1 MLLKFAIKNLISRRR
16 RTFVS
21 LAGIIIS
28 IALFVSVILILK
40 SAQGAFTK
48 PLEDTG
54 ADIVV
59 QLQGEP
65 CFWSL
70 IKLPHDLNPISFETL
85 NMLKNTKGVAEA
97 EGALMLWAFSNPPS
111 SHSQSGPQAMTKQEI
126 MQNIASGKLSGEPC
140 NYGAQGSFCETKADN
155 NTATIDFS
163 PIVVAGIDPE
173 VKGIGPINKNNL
185 DSIKGRFFSKNDTY
199 AVILDK
205 DFARTRNLGTGSVI
219 NMGQRIFNVIGIIN
233 SGHDAKIAG
242 AQAFIP
248 LKTAVD
254 MAARGNIVDIVF
266 IKLKPGVDPD
276 MYKGIIKK
284 SVDSNATITTSN
296 DFLKAIAGLSNITQ
310 GLMLAIF
317 FIALAISLLFILKTA
332 FASVLER
339 SNEIG
344 ILKAIGW
351 TNVNIIKLIIIENL
365 MLGIIGGLTG
375 ALLGYLASFIYKT
388 NLPSL
393 LPYYLNPYPPCSQNL
408 AKNTLHLSMQ
418 FSLNI
423 FLYAIAAGIVIQI
436 TSVYFAL
443 RKLLKL
449 TPADAIRRI

>member
-1 MLLKFAIKNLISRRR
+1 MLLKFAVKNLVTRRR

-21 LAGIIIS
+21 LAGIAIS

-65 CFWSL
+65 CVWSL

-111 SHSQSGPQAMTKQEI
+111 SHSQSGSQAMSKQEI
-126 MQNIASGKLSGEPC
+126 VQNIASGKLSGEPC
-140 NYGAQGSFCETKADN
+140 NYGPQGTFCETEGGN

-185 DSIKGRFFSKNDTY
+185 DSIKGRFFSKGDNY

-219 NMGQRIFNVIGIIN
+219 SMGQRIFNVIGIIN

-248 LKTAVD
+248 LKTAID

-276 MYKGIIKK
+276 TYKGIIKK
-284 SVDSNATITTSN
+284 SLDSNATITTSN

-310 GLMLAIF
+310 GLLLAIF
-317 FIALAISLLFILKTA
+317 FIALSISLLFILKTA

-351 TNVNIIKLIIIENL
+351 TDANITKLIIIENL
-365 MLGIIGGLTG
+365 MLGIIGGITG

-393 LPYYLNPYPPCSQNL
+393 LPYYLNPYPPCSQSF
-408 AKNTLHLSMQ
+408 AKNTLHLSVQ

-423 FLYAIAAGIVIQI
+423 FLYAIAAGIAIQI
-436 TSVYFAL
+436 TSIYFAL

-449 TPADAIRRI
+449 TPADAIRKI